1 MPTVNVREAK
11 TQLSKL
17 LDAVAEGEEVIIS
30 KAGKP
35 AAKLVPVESLPPT
48 RKPGSLKGRIH
59 MSDDF
64 DAPLPGDIQAAF
76 EGQAGVE

>member
-11 TQLSKL
+11 VQLSKL

-35 AAKLVPVESLPPT
+35 AAKLVPIESPLPL
-48 RKPGSLKGRIH
+48 RQPGSMRGKIR
-59 MSDDF
+59 MADDF
-64 DAPLPGDIQAAF
+64 DSPLPDDIQAAF
-76 EGQAGVE
+76 EGK

>member
-11 TQLSKL
+11 VQLSKL

-35 AAKLVPVESLPPT
+35 AAKLVPVETSLPA
-48 RKPGSLKGRIH
+48 RKPGSMKGKIR
-59 MSDDF
+59 MADDF
-64 DAPLPGDIQAAF
+64 DSPLPDDIQAAF
-76 EGQAGVE
+76 EGK

>member
-35 AAKLVPVESLPPT
+35 AAKLVPVESPLPP
-48 RKPGSLKGRIH
+48 RKPGSMKGKIR
-59 MSDDF
+59 MADDF
-64 DAPLPGDIQAAF
+64 DSPLPDDIQAAF
-76 EGQAGVE
+76 EGK

>member
-1 MPTVNVREAK
+1 MPTVTIREAR

-35 AAKLVPVESLPPT
+35 AAKLEPFEAPLPL
-48 RKPGSLKGRIH
+48 RKPGSMRGKIR
-59 MSDDF
+59 MADDF
-64 DAPLPGDIQAAF
+64 DSPLPDDIQAAF
-76 EGQAGVE
+76 DS

>member
-1 MPTVNVREAK
+1 MPTVTIREAR

-35 AAKLVPVESLPPT
+35 AAKLVPFEAPLPL
-48 RKPGSLKGRIH
+48 RKPGSMRGKIR
-59 MSDDF
+59 MADDF
-64 DAPLPGDIQAAF
+64 DSPLPDDIQAAF
-76 EGQAGVE
+76 DS

>member
-35 AAKLVPVESLPPT
+35 AAKLVPVESPLPA
-48 RKPGSLKGRIH
+48 RKPGSMKGKIR
-59 MSDDF
+59 MADDF
-64 DAPLPGDIQAAF
+64 DSPLPDDIQAAF
-76 EGQAGVE
+76 EGK

>member
-35 AAKLVPVESLPPT
+35 AAKLVPVESRLSA
-48 RKPGSLKGRIH
+48 RKPGSMKGKIR
-59 MSDDF
+59 MADDF
-64 DAPLPGDIQAAF
+64 DSPLPADIQAAF
-76 EGQAGVE
+76 EGK